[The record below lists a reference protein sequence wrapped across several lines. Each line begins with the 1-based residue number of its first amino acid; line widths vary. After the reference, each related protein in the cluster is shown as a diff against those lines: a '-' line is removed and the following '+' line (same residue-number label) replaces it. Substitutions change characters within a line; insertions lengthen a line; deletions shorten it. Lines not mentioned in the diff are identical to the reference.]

1 VKEQIMS
8 RRQVLELL
16 KDRKAGLQ
24 QRFRVLD
31 VAVFGSVAR
40 DEDSAT
46 SDVDVL
52 VKFDGQADFD
62 QYMDLMFYLEE
73 FFGRPVDLVTTK
85 GLRPELRE
93 QVEREAIH
101 VA

>member
-1 VKEQIMS
+1 MS
-8 RRQVLELL
+8 RHQVLDLL
-16 KDRKAGLQ
+16 NHRKSDLQ
-24 QRFRVLD
+24 RRFQVRD

-40 DEDSAT
+40 DEDSPS

-52 VKFDGQADFD
+52 VEFSGEASFD
-62 QYMDLMFYLEE
+62 QFMDLTFYLEDL
-73 FFGRPVDLVTTK
+73 FGRPVDLVTK
-85 GLRPELRE
+85 NALRPELRE

>member
-1 VKEQIMS
+1 MF
-8 RRQVLELL
+8 RHQVLELL
-16 KDRKAGLQ
+16 NRRKSDLQ
-24 QRFRVLD
+24 RRFHVHD

-40 DEDSAT
+40 DEDSPS

-52 VKFDGQADFD
+52 VEFSGEASFD
-62 QYMDLMFYLEE
+62 QYMDLTFYLEGLL
-73 FFGRPVDLVTTK
+73 GRPVDLVTK
-85 GLRPELRE
+85 KALRPELRE

>member
-1 VKEQIMS
+1 MS
-8 RRQVLELL
+8 RHQVLDLL
-16 KDRKAGLQ
+16 NHRKSDLQ
-24 QRFRVLD
+24 HRFQVRD

-40 DEDSAT
+40 DEDSPS

-52 VKFDGQADFD
+52 VEFSGEANFD
-62 QYMDLMFYLEE
+62 QFMDLTFYLEDL
-73 FFGRPVDLVTTK
+73 FGRPVDLVTK
-85 GLRPELRE
+85 KALRPELRE

>member
-1 VKEQIMS
+1 MF

-16 KDRKAGLQ
+16 NHRKSDLQ
-24 QRFRVLD
+24 RRFQIRD

-40 DEDSAT
+40 DEDTPS

-52 VKFDGQADFD
+52 VEFSGEASFD
-62 QYMDLMFYLEE
+62 QFMDLTFYLEDL
-73 FFGRPVDLVTTK
+73 FGRPVDLVTK
-85 GLRPELRE
+85 KALRPELRE

>member
-1 VKEQIMS
+1 MS
-8 RRQVLELL
+8 RHQVLDLL
-16 KDRKAGLQ
+16 NHRKSDLQ
-24 QRFRVLD
+24 RRFQVRD

-40 DEDSAT
+40 DEDSPS

-52 VKFDGQADFD
+52 VEFSGEASFD
-62 QYMDLMFYLEE
+62 QFMDLTFYLEDL
-73 FFGRPVDLVTTK
+73 FGRPVDLVTK
-85 GLRPELRE
+85 KALRPELRE